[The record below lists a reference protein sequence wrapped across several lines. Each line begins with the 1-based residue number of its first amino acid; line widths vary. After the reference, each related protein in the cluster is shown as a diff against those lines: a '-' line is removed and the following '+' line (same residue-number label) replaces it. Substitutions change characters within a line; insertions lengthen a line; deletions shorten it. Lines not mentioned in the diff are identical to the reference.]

1 MALLRRGF
9 YRGEIDG
16 VYNSALEFSLR
27 AYQSRIGLPVTGQ
40 LNLETL
46 AALELL
52 PGAKAPVYRPRR
64 RTWREPPVRGEWIR
78 Q

>member
-1 MALLRRGF
+1 MRRGF